1 MRVRSAPRFVRGI
14 ASLGVGTVFLL
25 GVPVF
30 LTSAVGWPLPRTMPR
45 LDAITQAARSGISDE
60 FIVNTLAVVAWIAWA
75 QLALALVA
83 EIVSVVRG
91 IETVRLPL
99 LPGVQAIAS
108 HLVGGALMLSAAV
121 QPAGATLLPPIPAIA
136 TVSAEALAYSA
147 APPTLVHAGS
157 VTTTTS
163 TSSAGTSDRST
174 SLPRVTVQRH
184 DSYWA
189 IAERTLGDG
198 LRWREIHDLN
208 VGRTLADGSRITS
221 GDDTLYAG
229 WDLLIPGDGIA
240 DEHADPGGPDQGGYG
255 AVVVE
260 TGDNLWDLSAAQLQ
274 AELGHEPSDA
284 ETAPYW
290 RHVIEVNRGRLA
302 DADEPDLLY
311 PGQTVSLPSF
321 GIAPSA
327 ATDDEDISEASE
339 LPVEVPVA
347 EPVEAGAI
355 HGHEESPVARDGAET
370 APTTAPIAEATT
382 TTPTTVAATTQPS
395 ATQAPSSPST
405 TDATPASAN
414 ASTPEAG
421 RDDSASGEPSGA
433 PWAIGL
439 GGLSSV
445 LLALGLARRVVRR
458 RRRLANDHPG
468 KMAQPT
474 PPALC
479 DLHQSAIAQADEN
492 HAHHLQRIVSDLARS
507 LASVGSERRLRL
519 IRHGSTSTEVVV
531 DRPDANAPTGWTSSA
546 DGRIWS
552 FDGGPLADAVVGHC
566 PAPLLV
572 TVGQPEDDAQ
582 LYLDLEADGLTAL
595 VGDVGTANGV
605 ARSILT
611 ELALSP
617 LVDTLRVIAVGD
629 LAADADGVFEHL
641 TVAATWASI
650 ADDLVAWATQSSES
664 LASQSFAT
672 TIAARNDEP
681 DHDALTPIAVI
692 ADSPPPEDLVATL
705 RAASPS
711 AVAIVTVGDFPGAVG
726 RIHCE
731 PEALTFDRINLACTP
746 QVLLGDELSQ
756 MAELLASAS
765 TPMAES
771 DADDWLLPEVG
782 DGRADGDPDAASDI
796 DGGTGD
802 SAEDGEVNQGTPV
815 ADADEPP
822 EYDILV
828 RLLGEIRVDGG
839 KDLKPKATA
848 VVAYLAVHRSVTT
861 DRLEEAC
868 WFGSDGVSHRKRL
881 RDTMTE
887 CRDALGS
894 QHLPANRAGAYVSGP
909 RVLTDLD
916 LFNWHVDQASKLD
929 PQDSAKQF
937 RIALDLVSGMPF
949 TYSNASRA
957 SFGWVDFEHH
967 ATTWEYRV
975 VQVAQAFTEL
985 CIDLGQP
992 EAAIALLRRLV
1003 QVIPL
1008 NSNLVEALMR
1018 AHISADD
1025 CGGAGRVYDEHA
1037 KSLEQAGLGDPDE
1050 RLERVRLALLEA

>member
-1 MRVRSAPRFVRGI
+1 
-14 ASLGVGTVFLL
+14 
-25 GVPVF
+25 
-30 LTSAVGWPLPRTMPR
+30 MPR

-108 HLVGGALMLSAAV
+108 HLVGGTLMLSAAV

-147 APPTLVHAGS
+147 APPPLVHAGS

-163 TSSAGTSDRST
+163 TISAGKSDRST
-174 SLPRVTVQRH
+174 SPQRVTVQRH

-221 GDDTLYAG
+221 GDDTLCAG

-240 DEHADPGGPDQGGYG
+240 DTDSGGSDQGGHG
-255 AVVVE
+255 TVVVE
-260 TGDNLWDLSAAQLQ
+260 TGDNLWDLSAAQLE

-290 RHVIEVNRGRLA
+290 RDVIEVNRGRLA
-302 DADEPDLLY
+302 DADEPDLLF

-321 GIAPSA
+321 GMTPSA

-339 LPVEVPVA
+339 LPAEVPVT
-347 EPVEAGAI
+347 EPVEGDAI
-355 HGHEESPVARDGAET
+355 HGHEESHVAGDGAET
-370 APTTAPIAEATT
+370 APTTAPITAA
-382 TTPTTVAATTQPS
+382 TPTTVAATTQPS
-395 ATQAPSSPST
+395 VTEAPSSSST
-405 TDATPASAN
+405 TDATPSSAN

-421 RDDSASGEPSGA
+421 RDDSASGEPSGV

-458 RRRLANDHPG
+458 RRRVANDHPG
-468 KMAQPT
+468 EMAQPT
-474 PPALC
+474 PPALR
-479 DLHQSAIAQADEN
+479 DLHQSAIAQADED

-507 LASVGSERRLRL
+507 LASVGSERRPRL
-519 IRHGSTSTEVVV
+519 IRRGSRSTEVVV
-531 DRPDANAPTGWTSSA
+531 DRPDANAPTGWRSSA
-546 DGRIWS
+546 DGSIWS

-595 VGDVGTANGV
+595 LGDVGTAKGV

-629 LAADADGVFEHL
+629 LAADAEGVFEHL

-664 LASQSFAT
+664 LASQLSAT
-672 TIAARNDEP
+672 TLAARSDDP
-681 DHDALTPIAVI
+681 DHDAFTPIAVI

-731 PEALTFDRINLACTP
+731 LEALTFDRINLACTP

-756 MAELLASAS
+756 MAELLASACA
-765 TPMAES
+765 PMAES

-782 DGRADGDPDAASDI
+782 KGRADSDPDAASDI

-802 SAEDGEVNQGTPV
+802 SAEDGEVIQGTPV

-828 RLLGEIRVDGG
+828 RLLGEIRVEGG

-848 VVAYLAVHRSVTT
+848 VVAYLALHRSVTT

-894 QHLPANRAGAYVSGP
+894 QHLPANRAGAYVAGP
-909 RVLTDLD
+909 RVVTDID
-916 LFNWHVDQASKLD
+916 LFNWHVDQASRLD
-929 PQDSAKQF
+929 TQDSAKQF
-937 RIALDLVSGMPF
+937 RSALDLVSGMPF
-949 TYSNASRA
+949 TYTNAARA

-1008 NSNLVEALMR
+1008 NSNLVESLMR

-1037 KSLEQAGLGDPDE
+1037 KSLEQAGLGEPDE